1 MMRTN
6 FHLVVNIKGFKRMT
20 VAFMV
25 LLTAICLA
33 QPPKQNL
40 NIVFIGNS
48 ITYGARLSNPATEAP
63 PVAAVAYLMR
73 QVGVGEVAWS
83 NQGKS
88 GATTV
93 DFLPSASGL
102 FGKVE
107 KAVRNFAH
115 QHALLIFSVK
125 LGTNDSAIQG
135 PNGAPVSPEAY
146 RQNLKLIADSLLSE
160 FPGCI
165 VIFQQPIWY
174 SPNTY
179 NHSKYLKEGLLR
191 LQTYFPQIEQLVESY
206 EVTHPKRVF
215 RGDKKGFKYFRKHY
229 LTDLQAEQGQQGTF
243 YLHPNKKGAAVLGEL
258 WSRSIYK
265 ILRKANRLPQ

>member
-1 MMRTN
+1 MDVYVLEYGDTFLVKMMQTN
-6 FHLVVNIKGFKRMT
+6 FRFVVKTKSFKGLLVVW
-20 VAFMV
+20 MV
-25 LLTAICLA
+25 LLNTICLA

-48 ITYGARLSNPATEAP
+48 ITYGARLANPATEAP
-63 PVAAVAYLMR
+63 PVAAVAWLR
-73 QVGVGEVAWS
+73 SQSGVGEVAWS

-93 DFLPSASGL
+93 DFLPSSVL
-102 FGKVE
+102 FSKVE
-107 KAVRNFAH
+107 KAARNFTD
-115 QHALLIFSVK
+115 QHALLIFSIT
-125 LGTNDSAIQG
+125 LGTNDSAIHG

-179 NHSKYLKEGLLR
+179 N
-191 LQTYFPQIEQLVESY
+191 PV
-206 EVTHPKRVF
+206 
-215 RGDKKGFKYFRKHY
+215 
-229 LTDLQAEQGQQGTF
+229 
-243 YLHPNKKGAAVLGEL
+243 
-258 WSRSIYK
+258 
-265 ILRKANRLPQ
+265 